1 MNQPSMEQ
9 WRLFV
14 QIADLGSLSLT
25 ATVRDVAQPA
35 LSRQLAALEKACG
48 GRLFERGA
56 RGVRLNEVGQ
66 RLYPQIV
73 EWLARADELLL
84 EARGESRIASGQVR
98 FGVLASISPQLVTEV
113 FKTVREKFPRIQLQ
127 ISSGLS
133 GMLAE
138 GIGNGTLDLA
148 LLSTNTRDY
157 RSQEIPIGS
166 VPHVLVG
173 APGDVI
179 TRAKTVTFSQLDNL
193 PLLVPGGRYALHG
206 LLLHW
211 AHRKKISLNV
221 VAECDALDLQKQ
233 LIRTAGVYAIMAIS
247 AVRSDVEKGFLQ
259 AAEIVSPALQR
270 NLVLRVSSAKPL
282 TPACREVL
290 RIVEQSAIG
299 LLKADAKPAVR
310 SKR

>member
-1 MNQPSMEQ
+1 MNQPTMEQ

-73 EWLARADELLL
+73 EWLAKADEMLV

-98 FGVLASISPQLVTEV
+98 LGVLASISPQLVTEV
-113 FKTVREKFPRIQLQ
+113 FKTVREKFPGIQLQ

-133 GMLAE
+133 GKLAE
-138 GIGNGTLDLA
+138 DIGNGTLDLA
-148 LLSTNTRDY
+148 LLSTNNREY
-157 RSQEIPIGS
+157 HSQEIPIGRM
-166 VPHVLVG
+166 PHVLVG
-173 APGDVI
+173 APGDAL
-179 TRAKTVTFSQLDNL
+179 TSAKTVKFSQLNNL

-211 AHRKKISLNV
+211 AQRRKIHLNV

-233 LIRTAGVYAIMAIS
+233 LIRTADVYAIMAIS
-247 AVRSDVEKGFLQ
+247 AVRSDVEKGLLQ

-290 RIVEQSAIG
+290 RIVEQSATDI
-299 LLKADAKPAVR
+299 LKADSKPAAHG
-310 SKR
+310 KR